1 MYLYLIALL
10 IHCPSLAVSDGLD
23 IRDTVAAPIVV
34 DPSQDWDGNDGPWSS
49 FALQIGTP
57 PQNVKVFISTAGTQT
72 WAVAFEGCTTSDPS
86 NCFDLRGRLY
96 NYNASSSWEPNLSNL
111 TSDIYPLGLEASL
124 GYTGNGRYGF
134 DNITLGWQGSG
145 GPMLKNQTLAGIAA
159 KDFYLGIFGLTPR
172 PSNFTTFNDPIPSY
186 MENLRSENLIPS
198 TSWAY
203 TAGNQ
208 YRKPFPNLSEG

>member
-1 MYLYLIALL
+1 M
-10 IHCPSLAVSDGLD
+10 
-23 IRDTVAAPIVV
+23 
-34 DPSQDWDGNDGPWSS
+34 
-49 FALQIGTP
+49 QIGTP

-72 WAVAFEGCTTSDPS
+72 WVVATEGCNANDPS

-96 NYNASSSWEPNLSNL
+96 NYNDSSSWEPNLSNI
-111 TSDIYPLGLEASL
+111 TSYIYPLDFEASL
-124 GYTGNGRYGF
+124 GYSGNGRYGF

-159 KDFYLGIFGLTPR
+159 KDFYLGIFGLTAR

-198 TSWAY
+198 TTWAY

-208 YRKPFPNLSEG
+208 YRESIPIFPRTPRTRIN